1 MILKETFRY
10 VFYYF
15 IRMEPL
21 KDWRKLRHSC
31 RITGLAET
39 PQPLA
44 VRRLGRQSAERA
56 RISEINWILFLHK
69 KNCRQTRFFSSWSA
83 VWGSEWI
90 RNLFHVI
97 SNKPMNGFS
106 WMHGT
111 VLLIPAR
118 LYSLHNRWWHHT
130 GEWHRD
136 YPARHWRIY
145 LPRFVCFP
153 QACCSCYLSMLTQQY
168 YLSVV
173 SDVPSS
179 LFLR

>member
-1 MILKETFRY
+1 MLI
-10 VFYYF
+10 
-15 IRMEPL
+15 
-21 KDWRKLRHSC
+21 
-31 RITGLAET
+31 
-39 PQPLA
+39 
-44 VRRLGRQSAERA
+44 SAPG
-56 RISEINWILFLHK
+56 
-69 KNCRQTRFFSSWSA
+69 TRFSTGGGASSRRTLPQESRTFHSNKLERSSTKKMQTKLTILRVWSA
-83 VWGSEWI
+83 VWGSDWI
-90 RNLFHVI
+90 RSLFHVI

-153 QACCSCYLSMLTQQY
+153 QASCSCYFKYAYTTI
-168 YLSVV
+168 
-173 SDVPSS
+173 
-179 LFLR
+179 LFIRCFRCAFLAVFEVNFRNSIHTFH